1 MTDVE
6 LRIEQIRLERKLNN
20 QNIRFS
26 INFKEWQKEMKVKLE
41 EKWDKS
47 TIKTYTQNESI
58 LRTRIDKLETE
69 LELLKMRLLNY
80 GE

>member
-26 INFKEWQKEMKVKLE
+26 INFKE
-41 EKWDKS
+41 
-47 TIKTYTQNESI
+47 
-58 LRTRIDKLETE
+58 
-69 LELLKMRLLNY
+69 
-80 GE
+80 

>member
-1 MTDVE
+1 
-6 LRIEQIRLERKLNN
+6 
-20 QNIRFS
+20 
-26 INFKEWQKEMKVKLE
+26 MKVKLE